1 MTAELAGRNQRV
13 QRMRR
18 LVRDR
23 DLRRS
28 EHRYVVEGP
37 MLVHQA
43 IRAGLRVEQLLV
55 PVSAAG
61 HEIVEI
67 AEAAG
72 VPCGLV
78 DDRVFDGISSTR
90 SAQPALAELA
100 DHDVGIDALAAT
112 GGTLLVLAG
121 VADPGNAGALVRS
134 AEAFGTA
141 GVVFAGGVDP
151 YNPKV
156 VRSAAGSTFRVPFA
170 VVTGDGAVATTLGEL
185 VPAGYACWAMV
196 TSGGLPPEEV
206 PTVAPVA
213 LVLGNEPRGLP
224 SEVVGACDGRLSIPT
239 VGALESLNVAAA
251 GAVALYGLRR
261 GGSS

>member
-23 DLRRS
+23 DLRRA

-72 VPCGLV
+72 VPCGFV

-90 SAQPALAELA
+90 AARPAR
-100 DHDVGIDALAAT
+100 
-112 GGTLLVLAG
+112 AG
-121 VADPGNAGALVRS
+121 VADHEVGIGAWGRS
-134 AEAFGTA
+134 AGRRVGTGGRA
-141 GVVFAGGVDP
+141 GQSGCALP
-151 YNPKV
+151 ACNEP
-156 VRSAAGSTFRVPFA
+156 
-170 VVTGDGAVATTLGEL
+170 
-185 VPAGYACWAMV
+185 PAG
-196 TSGGLPPEEV
+196 
-206 PTVAPVA
+206 
-213 LVLGNEPRGLP
+213 
-224 SEVVGACDGRLSIPT
+224 
-239 VGALESLNVAAA
+239 ESTPDAA
-251 GAVALYGLRR
+251 
-261 GGSS
+261 